1 MYPRLF
7 DSAAHL
13 LVLPIFA
20 LLLFLGI
27 FVMVVART
35 MHRAASDYAAI
46 AALPLTQEEE
56 RP

>member
-27 FVMVVART
+27 FIMVVVRT
-35 MHRAASDYAAI
+35 MGRAASDYAGL
-46 AALPLTQEEE
+46 AALPLANEKE
-56 RP
+56 RS